1 MAAGPEE
8 EVDADD
14 AEPALP
20 VFRFP
25 NTAHM
30 VTLRAATLVVEVL
43 AVAVR
48 AAR

>member
-30 VTLRAATLVVEVL
+30 VTLRATLVVEVL